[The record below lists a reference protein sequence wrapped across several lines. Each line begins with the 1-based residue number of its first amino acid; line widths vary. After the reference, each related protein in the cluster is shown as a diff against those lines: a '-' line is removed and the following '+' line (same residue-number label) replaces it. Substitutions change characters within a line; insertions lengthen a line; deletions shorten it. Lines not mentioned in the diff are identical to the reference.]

1 MFKTEMHAH
10 TSEVSPCSHIS
21 AEELVRL
28 YSKAGYNGLTITDHF
43 NRFILDNIGADSWE
57 DKVTLYYKGYDAA
70 VKCAE
75 NIPGFRIF
83 CGMELKLPENS
94 NEYLLHGLDKE
105 FFYKN
110 EYLYERDLAEIKRL
124 VNEAGGI
131 IVQAHPF
138 RSVCTPKPAE
148 LLDGVEV
155 FNGHFGHNSHNDKA
169 FALGKEYG
177 KLMLS
182 GSDCHYH
189 HGVGNG
195 GIIFEREPE
204 DDNLAKALREIP
216 YELIRTEPQ
225 WLNAVFAGGKTKNIE
240 RIAGMRG
247 AQVVINMDE
256 KAQECESCLTLC
268 APKEYGKI
276 HIINRF
282 QIVFGMEA
290 LADLCETEPSILV
303 CDELSDDDRE
313 RAAELGVL
321 FVVSNK
327 SDDKRPYKESDTTF
341 IGLDMLR
348 RGFCGFGVQF
358 MAEDIEISELT
369 K

>member
-1 MFKTEMHAH
+1 MNQQLQRCAD
-10 TSEVSPCSHIS
+10 ILNR
-21 AEELVRL
+21 EETARP
-28 YSKAGYNGLTITDHF
+28 
-43 NRFILDNIGADSWE
+43 R
-57 DKVTLYYKGYDAA
+57 A
-70 VKCAE
+70 V
-75 NIPGFRIF
+75 I
-83 CGMELKLPENS
+83 
-94 NEYLLHGLDKE
+94 
-105 FFYKN
+105 
-110 EYLYERDLAEIKRL
+110 
-124 VNEAGGI
+124 EAGLF
-131 IVQAHPF
+131 A
-138 RSVCTPKPAE
+138 
-148 LLDGVEV
+148 DGWEKDYYDIR
-155 FNGHFGHNSHNDKA
+155 NKLET
-169 FALGKEYG
+169 ALK
-177 KLMLS
+177 
-182 GSDCHYH
+182 
-189 HGVGNG
+189 VGNG

-327 SDDKRPYKESDTTF
+327 SDDKRPYKEGDTTF

>member
-1 MFKTEMHAH
+1 M
-10 TSEVSPCSHIS
+10 
-21 AEELVRL
+21 
-28 YSKAGYNGLTITDHF
+28 
-43 NRFILDNIGADSWE
+43 
-57 DKVTLYYKGYDAA
+57 
-70 VKCAE
+70 
-75 NIPGFRIF
+75 
-83 CGMELKLPENS
+83 
-94 NEYLLHGLDKE
+94 
-105 FFYKN
+105 
-110 EYLYERDLAEIKRL
+110 
-124 VNEAGGI
+124 
-131 IVQAHPF
+131 QAHPF

-327 SDDKRPYKESDTTF
+327 SDDKRPYKEGDTTF